1 MMYTHD
7 IRNAFEDVIG
17 SHGAGKKEF
26 TADVEN
32 AGKAIVTLRDH
43 QKNNTLPILNVGDR
57 KDDLVLIEKAA
68 QKISDSCDT
77 LVVLGMGGSGRG
89 GNTLVS
95 VVKNTFTGMAGKVKI
110 HFVENIDPHTFDQLL
125 SSITLKS
132 TIFLAISK
140 SGSTAETLAQ
150 VLVLIKEVDTK
161 IGKND
166 IANRFIFI
174 TEPHDNSMRRLGN
187 EYNIP
192 MLEHDPNIGGRFAA
206 LTAVGLLP
214 AKVAGLDIHA
224 IRHSASEVVKHTLG
238 DADCEPARGAALH
251 NTMLKKGRTV
261 SVLMPYCDRLD
272 ALGAWHQQ
280 LWEESLGK
288 DRKGTVLLRALGA
301 TDQHSQLQLYL
312 DGPHDKF
319 ISMILLEQENK
330 GKAIPAAKDKA
341 LVYLNNH
348 TVGDLMGAEQRATAE
363 TLMRNKCPLRVFYL
377 KTLDEK
383 SVGALM
389 MHFMLETMITAH
401 LWNINAFDQP
411 AVEQGK
417 VLAREYLLNAA
428 AA

>member
-7 IRNAFEDVIG
+7 IRNAFEETIG
-17 SHGAGKKEF
+17 NTGAGKKEF
-26 TADVEN
+26 TADVEV
-32 AGKAIVTLRDH
+32 ARKAITVLRKH
-43 QKNNTLPILNVGDR
+43 QQDNTLPILNVGER

-68 QKISDSCDT
+68 QRISNSCDT

-95 VVKNTFTGMAGKVKI
+95 LVKNTFTGIAGKTKI

-125 SSITLKS
+125 SSITLKN

-150 VLVLIKEVDTK
+150 VLVLIKEVETK
-161 IGKND
+161 VGKD
-166 IANRFIFI
+166 SIADHFVFI
-174 TEPHDNSMRRLGN
+174 TEPHDNAMRRLGT

-224 IRHSASEVVKHTLG
+224 IRYSASEVVKHTLA
-238 DADCEPARGAALH
+238 DADSEPAKGAALH

-288 DRKGTVLLRALGA
+288 DRLGTVLLRALGA

-319 ISMILLEQENK
+319 ITLILLEQK
-330 GKAIPAAKDKA
+330 KAGKLIPAAKDKSLA
-341 LVYLNNH
+341 YLNNH
-348 TVGDLMGAEQRATAE
+348 TIGGLMEAEQRATAE
-363 TLMRNKCPLRVFYL
+363 TLTLNKCPLRVFNL

-417 VLAREYLLNAA
+417 KLAREYLLNAA
-428 AA
+428 